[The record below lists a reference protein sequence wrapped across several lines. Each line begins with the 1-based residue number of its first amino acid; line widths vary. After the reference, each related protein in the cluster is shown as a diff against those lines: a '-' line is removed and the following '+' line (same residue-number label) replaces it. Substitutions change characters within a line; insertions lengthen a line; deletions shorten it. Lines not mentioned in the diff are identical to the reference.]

1 MTKTKAAAAGI
12 SCRPNRQLRM
22 RILYDEQVREF
33 TEDNEPTHV
42 ATFFEDA
49 IRALPYVAVSRN
61 DLEALF
67 KEALIKSQLG

>member
-1 MTKTKAAAAGI
+1 MTKFRASAAGI
-12 SCRPNRQLRM
+12 SCRPDRQQRM

-33 TEDNEPTHV
+33 TEDNQPTQV

-49 IRALPYVAVSRN
+49 IRALPFIAVDRY

-67 KEALIKSQLG
+67 KEALEQVK